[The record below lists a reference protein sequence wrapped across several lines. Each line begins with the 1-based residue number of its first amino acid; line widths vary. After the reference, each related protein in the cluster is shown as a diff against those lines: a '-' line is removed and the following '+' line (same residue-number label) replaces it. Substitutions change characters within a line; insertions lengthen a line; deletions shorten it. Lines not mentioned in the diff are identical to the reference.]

1 MMIHLLYGVSSMKT
15 PKKRKR
21 RHRKQ
26 NRRVAVKSSVESAL
40 NASILCFIRRQSCI
54 ERYCRIWQAT
64 IFLISQHNLPFFIWF
79 VIQSLCEF
87 FVKGK
92 YSDFQLSSCK
102 NPIRL
107 NRGFF
112 CFVSRMHVYLC
123 VDNFFHICLWTSF
136 SSILFTY
143 NSTHRLIEV

>member
-1 MMIHLLYGVSSMKT
+1 MIHLLYGVSSMKT

-112 CFVSRMHVYLC
+112 LLCQSYACIFVRWQFFSYLS
-123 VDNFFHICLWTSF
+123 VNIFFV
-136 SSILFTY
+136 
-143 NSTHRLIEV
+143 NSLYI